1 MNDIWSIEK
10 IQEILPQRYPF
21 LFIDKVLEVNKEQ
34 GKVVCIKNF
43 TINDYFFAGHFP
55 ANPVTPGVIIIEA
68 LAQASIILYAAL
80 KPEIAARHPDYYLGK
95 VEVKFLKPVKPGDQ
109 LVLEVKKE
117 KAMAN
122 AGIVKA
128 MAKVNNN
135 IVAEGTIVFGV
146 KEKQ

>member
-55 ANPVTPGVIIIEA
+55 ANPIVPGVIIIEA

>member
-10 IQEILPQRYPF
+10 IEEILPQRYPF
-21 LFIDKVLEVNKEQ
+21 LFIDRVLEVDEKEER
-34 GKVVCIKNF
+34 VVCAKNF
-43 TINDYFFAGHFP
+43 TINDYFFKGHFP
-55 ANPVTPGVIIIEA
+55 GNPIVPGVIIIEA

-80 KPEIAARHPDYYLGK
+80 KPEIAARRPDYYLGK

-117 KAMAN
+117 KAMAS

-128 MAKVNNN
+128 IAKVNNN
-135 IVAEGTIVFGV
+135 LVAEGTIVFGV
-146 KEKQ
+146 KVK